1 MTSSTRRASPST
13 RTLFSTA
20 LLGLSAAALA
30 LGGCDGG
37 ATCQDCADT
46 GGGPGDPGGAGGT
59 GGSGG
64 GATGGSTG
72 GGATGGGAASW
83 SPLITGDWQ
92 LDAGSEITSD
102 IHVLTV
108 DHDLYIGAIRPISPA
123 GTHHTVLAVDDLGAG
138 NIIYASGVGT
148 NAVEF
153 PKGVGLKIAAGQT
166 LILQLHVFNVSSEAI
181 SGTSGVEIIEV
192 KPEDVEQEAD
202 LFLPGPF
209 GFDIPPN
216 QEVTYEGT
224 CTLDAAQSVFA
235 IFPHM
240 HQLGTHFKTT
250 LTVGGTEVVLHDDDY
265 AFDHQAFIPFEPI
278 ALSAGDTID
287 TECTWQNTTPD
298 TVGWGES
305 STSEMCFSILYRFPA
320 QSGNGLCQN

>member
-1 MTSSTRRASPST
+1 M
-13 RTLFSTA
+13 
-20 LLGLSAAALA
+20 
-30 LGGCDGG
+30 
-37 ATCQDCADT
+37 
-46 GGGPGDPGGAGGT
+46 
-59 GGSGG
+59 
-64 GATGGSTG
+64 
-72 GGATGGGAASW
+72 
-83 SPLITGDWQ
+83 
-92 LDAGSEITSD
+92 
-102 IHVLTV
+102 
-108 DHDLYIGAIRPISPA
+108 
-123 GTHHTVLAVDDLGAG
+123 GTHHTVLAINDLGAG

-148 NAVEF
+148 NAIEF

-166 LILQLHVFNVSSEAI
+166 LVLQLHVFNVASEAI

-209 GFDIPPN
+209 GFTIPPN
-216 QEVTYEGT
+216 QEITHSGT
-224 CTLDAAQSVFA
+224 CTLDAAQSLFA

-240 HQLGTHFKTT
+240 HQLGRHFKTT
-250 LTVGGTEVVLHDDDY
+250 LTVGGAEVVLHDDDY
-265 AFDHQAFIPFEPI
+265 TFDHQAFIPFEPI
-278 ALSAGDTID
+278 ALSAGDTIE